1 MKRAGHL
8 FPIEFPMLRRI
19 RKLLVRKLRLHQL
32 KSKIIIMSLIFFI
45 ASAGIGLSYAQSN
58 GGINCDSVAESY
70 YPMIFTDVS
79 VSDNEVE
86 KFIGEISADID
97 TEGKTI
103 TVDIDHAYPS
113 YEVYIDFTIMN
124 TGDTPAMV
132 HGLTASSYDDTAM
145 SFSLSG
151 FEGVDTIPGGG
162 TLDATLTIT
171 VLNTALQNS
180 EYPFSFSFGFS
191 GSGCDSFDCSDPIG
205 TINSLWLDLSQF
217 FKNLC

>member
-1 MKRAGHL
+1 MKRVRHL
-8 FPIEFPMLRRI
+8 FPIEVPALRRI
-19 RKLLVRKLRLHQL
+19 KRLLIRKLRLHQL
-32 KSKIIIMSLIFFI
+32 KSKIIIMSLIFII

-58 GGINCDSVAESY
+58 GDIDCDCMADSY

-86 KFIGEISADID
+86 KFIGEISAEID
-97 TEGKTI
+97 AEGKTI

-124 TGDTPAMV
+124 TGDTPATV

-145 SFSLSG
+145 SYSLSG
-151 FEGVDTIPGGG
+151 FESVDTIPCGG

-171 VLNTALQNS
+171 VLNTVLENS
-180 EYPFSFSFGFS
+180 EYPFSFSFTFS
-191 GSGCDSFDCSDPIG
+191 GNGCGFDCSDPIG
-205 TINSLWLDLSQF
+205 TINSLWLYLSQLF
-217 FKNLC
+217 GNIC